1 MVALYYKLDAIECI
15 GMGRREILFRLHL
28 TPYREAVLADG
39 MHGSFVIGCNMCN
52 LSIPARTAL
61 GVTGR
66 FHPVDTVFK
75 GSPDGVAR

>member
-1 MVALYYKLDAIECI
+1 MVAPYYKLDVIECI

-28 TPYREAVLADG
+28 TLYREAVLADG
-39 MHGSFVIGCNMCN
+39 MPGRLVIGCNISN

-66 FHPVDTVFK
+66 LIQ
-75 GSPDGVAR
+75 